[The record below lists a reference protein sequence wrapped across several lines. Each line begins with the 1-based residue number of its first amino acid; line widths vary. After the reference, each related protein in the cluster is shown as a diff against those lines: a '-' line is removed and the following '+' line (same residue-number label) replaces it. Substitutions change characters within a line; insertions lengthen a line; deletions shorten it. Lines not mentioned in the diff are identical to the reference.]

1 MKRDRVIKTLC
12 LGIAHF
18 IDKNGYQAQ
27 VYGKHGERIRYLV
40 TDVTGQTEHFRL
52 KYDADVKIVPE
63 NKLGRLWHTVAALLT
78 YRPHNVELYLT
89 GYMAL
94 PYALLA
100 KITGRNLIVI
110 LRGTEFESPRIKL
123 WSYQLALKMSDLVI
137 AKEFHL
143 NEAALGLRLG
153 HKTHMLHN
161 CVPDVWGIMSPYAG
175 RTIDLL
181 FLNTPRRMRH
191 VLFLVDVIAKLLER
205 NPGLKVT
212 IAGFGVLDEKYNSI
226 ELDYQRD
233 VLHKIEALGLKDKI
247 ELKGFV
253 RNAPELMSASKVF
266 ILPADVIYCNYA
278 LLEAMSCGC
287 VPVVA
292 DGEGARL
299 VVEDGVG
306 GFVRPLSVPAFV
318 DAVESALQP
327 EMWERYSQNARRKID
342 EEYSIESWYAGI
354 CNIRGQI

>member
-27 VYGKHGERIRYLV
+27 VYQKHGERIRYLV
-40 TDVTGQTEHFRL
+40 PDVTGQTEHFRI
-52 KYDADVKIVPE
+52 KYDADVKIVPKS
-63 NKLGRLWHTVAALLT
+63 KLGRLWHTLVALLT

-110 LRGTEFESPRIKL
+110 LRGLEFKSHRTTWYYALI
-123 WSYQLALKMSDLVI
+123 LKMSDLII
-137 AKEFHL
+137 AKEFYL
-143 NEAALGLRLG
+143 NEGAVRLKLG

-161 CVPDVWGIMSPYAG
+161 CVPCVSDVVPSYAD
-175 RTIDLL
+175 RNIDLL

-191 VLFLVDVIAKLLER
+191 VLFLVDVVAKLLER

-299 VVEDGVG
+299 VVEDEVG
-306 GFVRPLSVPAFV
+306 GFVRTLSVPAFV

-327 EMWERYSQNARRKID
+327 EMWERCSGNARRKID

-354 CNIRGQI
+354 CSIRGQI

>member
-110 LRGTEFESPRIKL
+110 LRGLEFKSHRTTWYYAL
-123 WSYQLALKMSDLVI
+123 VLKMSDMII
-137 AKEFHL
+137 AKEFYL
-143 NEAALGLRLG
+143 NEGAIGLKLG

-161 CVPDVWGIMSPYAG
+161 CVPCVSEVVPPYAD
-175 RTIDLL
+175 RNIDLL

-205 NPGLKVT
+205 NPGMKVT

-226 ELDYQRD
+226 ELDYQRE

-306 GFVRPLSVPAFV
+306 GFIRPLSVSAFV

-327 EMWERYSQNARRKID
+327 EMWERCSGNARRKID

-354 CNIRGQI
+354 CNIRNLI

>member
-27 VYGKHGERIRYLV
+27 VYKKHGERIRYLV

-110 LRGTEFESPRIKL
+110 LRGTEFDSPRLMLWCRKL
-123 WSYQLALKMSDLVI
+123 ELKMADLVI

-143 NEAALGLRLG
+143 KKAALRLKLG

-161 CVPDVWGIMSPYAG
+161 CVPCVSGVVPPYAG

-205 NPGLKVT
+205 NPGMKVT

-226 ELDYQRD
+226 ELDYQRE
-233 VLHKIEALGLKDKI
+233 VLHKIETIGLKDKI

-306 GFVRPLSVPAFV
+306 GFIGPLSVSAFV

-327 EMWERYSQNARRKID
+327 EMWERCSGNARRKID

-354 CNIRGQI
+354 CNIRNQI

>member
-27 VYGKHGERIRYLV
+27 VYKKHGERIRYLV
-40 TDVTGQTEHFRL
+40 TDVTGRTEHFRL

-63 NKLGRLWHTVAALLT
+63 NKLGRLWHTVATLLT

-110 LRGTEFESPRIKL
+110 LRGLEFKSHRTTWYYAL
-123 WSYQLALKMSDLVI
+123 VLKMSDLII
-137 AKEFHL
+137 AKEFYL
-143 NEAALGLRLG
+143 NEGAIRLKLG

-161 CVPDVWGIMSPYAG
+161 CVPCVSDVVPSYAD
-175 RTIDLL
+175 RNIDLL

-205 NPGLKVT
+205 NPG
-212 IAGFGVLDEKYNSI
+212 
-226 ELDYQRD
+226 
-233 VLHKIEALGLKDKI
+233 
-247 ELKGFV
+247 
-253 RNAPELMSASKVF
+253 M
-266 ILPADVIYCNYA
+266 
-278 LLEAMSCGC
+278 
-287 VPVVA
+287 
-292 DGEGARL
+292 
-299 VVEDGVG
+299 
-306 GFVRPLSVPAFV
+306 
-318 DAVESALQP
+318 
-327 EMWERYSQNARRKID
+327 
-342 EEYSIESWYAGI
+342 
-354 CNIRGQI
+354 

>member
-110 LRGTEFESPRIKL
+110 LRGLEFKSHRTTWYYAL
-123 WSYQLALKMSDLVI
+123 VLKMSDLII
-137 AKEFHL
+137 AKEFYL
-143 NEAALGLRLG
+143 NEGAIRLKLG

-161 CVPDVWGIMSPYAG
+161 CVPDVSGGMSPYAG

-205 NPGLKVT
+205 KPGLKVT

-226 ELDYQRD
+226 ELDYQRE
-233 VLHKIEALGLKDKI
+233 VLHKIEALALKDKI

-318 DAVESALQP
+318 NAVESALQP

-354 CNIRGQI
+354 SSIRNQI

>member
-12 LGIAHF
+12 LGLAHF

-27 VYGKHGERIRYLV
+27 VYQKHGERIRYLV
-40 TDVTGQTEHFRL
+40 PDVTGQTEHFRV
-52 KYDADVKIVPE
+52 KYDADVKIVPKS
-63 NKLGRLWHTVAALLT
+63 KLGRLWHTLFAFLA

-110 LRGTEFESPRIKL
+110 LRGLEFKSHRTTWYYAL
-123 WSYQLALKMSDLVI
+123 VLKMSDMII
-137 AKEFHL
+137 AKEFYL
-143 NEAALGLRLG
+143 NEGAIGLKLG

-161 CVPDVWGIMSPYAG
+161 CVPCVSEVVPPYAD
-175 RTIDLL
+175 RNIDLL

-205 NPGLKVT
+205 NPGMKVT

-226 ELDYQRD
+226 ELDYQRE

-306 GFVRPLSVPAFV
+306 GFIRPLSVSAFV

-327 EMWERYSQNARRKID
+327 EMWERCSGNARRKID

>member
-12 LGIAHF
+12 LGLAHF

-27 VYGKHGERIRYLV
+27 VYQKHGERIRYLV
-40 TDVTGQTEHFRL
+40 PDVTGQTEHFRV
-52 KYDADVKIVPE
+52 KYDADVKIVPKS
-63 NKLGRLWHTVAALLT
+63 KLGRLWHTLFAFLA
-78 YRPHNVELYLT
+78 YRPQNVELYLT

-110 LRGTEFESPRIKL
+110 LRGLEFKSHRTTWYYAL
-123 WSYQLALKMSDLVI
+123 VLKMSDMII
-137 AKEFHL
+137 AKEFYL
-143 NEAALGLRLG
+143 NEGAIGLKLG

-161 CVPDVWGIMSPYAG
+161 CVPCVSEVVPPYAD
-175 RTIDLL
+175 RNIDLL

-205 NPGLKVT
+205 NPGMKVT

-226 ELDYQRD
+226 ELDYQRE

-306 GFVRPLSVPAFV
+306 GFIRPLSVSAFV

-327 EMWERYSQNARRKID
+327 EMWERCSGNARRKID

-354 CNIRGQI
+354 CNIRNLI

>member
-1 MKRDRVIKTLC
+1 MC

-27 VYGKHGERIRYLV
+27 VYGRHGERIRYLV

-63 NKLGRLWHTVAALLT
+63 NKLGRLWHTLVELQT

-110 LRGTEFESPRIKL
+110 LRGLEFKSHRTTWYYAL
-123 WSYQLALKMSDLVI
+123 VLKMSDLII
-137 AKEFHL
+137 AKEFYL
-143 NEAALGLRLG
+143 NEGAIRLKLGY
-153 HKTHMLHN
+153 KTHMLHN
-161 CVPDVWGIMSPYAG
+161 CVPDVSGIMSPYAG

-226 ELDYQRD
+226 ELDYQCE

-327 EMWERYSQNARRKID
+327 EMWEHYSQNARRKID

-354 CNIRGQI
+354 SSIRNQI

>member
-27 VYGKHGERIRYLV
+27 VYQKHGERIRYLV
-40 TDVTGQTEHFRL
+40 PDVTGQTEHFRV
-52 KYDADVKIVPE
+52 KYDADVKIVPKS
-63 NKLGRLWHTVAALLT
+63 KLGRLWHTLVAFLA

-110 LRGTEFESPRIKL
+110 LRGLEFKSHRTTWYYALI
-123 WSYQLALKMSDLVI
+123 LKMSDLII
-137 AKEFHL
+137 AKEFYL
-143 NEAALGLRLG
+143 NEGAVRLKLG

-161 CVPDVWGIMSPYAG
+161 CVPCVSDVVPSYAD

-205 NPGLKVT
+205 NPGMKVT

-226 ELDYQRD
+226 ELDYQRE
-233 VLHKIEALGLKDKI
+233 VLHKVEALELKDKI

-299 VVEDGVG
+299 LVEDGVG
-306 GFVRPLSVPAFV
+306 GFVRTLSVPAFV
-318 DAVESALQP
+318 DAVERALQP
-327 EMWERYSQNARRKID
+327 EMWERCSGNARRKID

>member
-27 VYGKHGERIRYLV
+27 VYQKHGERIRYLV
-40 TDVTGQTEHFRL
+40 PDVTGQTEHFRI
-52 KYDADVKIVPE
+52 KYDADVKIVPKS
-63 NKLGRLWHTVAALLT
+63 KLGRLWHTLGALLT

-110 LRGTEFESPRIKL
+110 LRGLEFKSHRTT
-123 WSYQLALKMSDLVI
+123 WYYAVVLKMSDLII
-137 AKEFHL
+137 AKEFYL
-143 NEAALGLRLG
+143 NEGAIGLKLG

-161 CVPDVWGIMSPYAG
+161 CVPCVSDVVPSYAD
-175 RTIDLL
+175 RNIDLL

-205 NPGLKVT
+205 NPGMKVT

-306 GFVRPLSVPAFV
+306 GFVRTLSVPAFV

-327 EMWERYSQNARRKID
+327 EMWERCSGNARRKID

>member
-110 LRGTEFESPRIKL
+110 LRGLEFKSHRTTWYYAL
-123 WSYQLALKMSDLVI
+123 VLKMSDLII
-137 AKEFHL
+137 AKEFYL
-143 NEAALGLRLG
+143 NEGAIRLKLG

-161 CVPDVWGIMSPYAG
+161 CVPCVSEVVPSYAD
-175 RTIDLL
+175 RNIDLL

-205 NPGLKVT
+205 KPGLKVT

-226 ELDYQRD
+226 ELDYQRE

-306 GFVRPLSVPAFV
+306 GFVRTLSVPAFV

-354 CNIRGQI
+354 CSIRNQI

>member
-1 MKRDRVIKTLC
+1 MC

-27 VYGKHGERIRYLV
+27 VYGRHGERIRYLV

-63 NKLGRLWHTVAALLT
+63 NKLGRLWHTLVELLT

-110 LRGTEFESPRIKL
+110 LRGLEFKSHRTTWYYAL
-123 WSYQLALKMSDLVI
+123 VLKMSDLII
-137 AKEFHL
+137 AKEFYL
-143 NEAALGLRLG
+143 NEGAIRLKLGY
-153 HKTHMLHN
+153 KTHMLHN
-161 CVPDVWGIMSPYAG
+161 CVPDVSGIMSPYAG

-226 ELDYQRD
+226 ELDYQCE

-327 EMWERYSQNARRKID
+327 EMCGTLFPKCQKENRR
-342 EEYSIESWYAGI
+342 GI
-354 CNIRGQI
+354 FH

>member
-1 MKRDRVIKTLC
+1 MC

-27 VYGKHGERIRYLV
+27 VYKKHGERIRYLV
-40 TDVTGQTEHFRL
+40 PDVTGQTEHFRV
-52 KYDADVKIVPE
+52 KYDADVKIVPKS
-63 NKLGRLWHTVAALLT
+63 KLGRLWHTLFAFLA

-110 LRGTEFESPRIKL
+110 LRGLEFKSHRTTWYYAL
-123 WSYQLALKMSDLVI
+123 VLKMSDMII
-137 AKEFHL
+137 AKEFYL
-143 NEAALGLRLG
+143 NEGAIGLKLG

-161 CVPDVWGIMSPYAG
+161 CVPCVSEVVPPYAD
-175 RTIDLL
+175 RNIDLL

-205 NPGLKVT
+205 NPGMKVT

-226 ELDYQRD
+226 ELDYQRE

-306 GFVRPLSVPAFV
+306 GSIRPLSVSAFV

-327 EMWERYSQNARRKID
+327 EMWERCSGNARRKID

-354 CNIRGQI
+354 CNIRNLI

>member
-1 MKRDRVIKTLC
+1 
-12 LGIAHF
+12 
-18 IDKNGYQAQ
+18 
-27 VYGKHGERIRYLV
+27 
-40 TDVTGQTEHFRL
+40 
-52 KYDADVKIVPE
+52 
-63 NKLGRLWHTVAALLT
+63 
-78 YRPHNVELYLT
+78 
-89 GYMAL
+89 
-94 PYALLA
+94 
-100 KITGRNLIVI
+100 
-110 LRGTEFESPRIKL
+110 
-123 WSYQLALKMSDLVI
+123 
-137 AKEFHL
+137 
-143 NEAALGLRLG
+143 
-153 HKTHMLHN
+153 
-161 CVPDVWGIMSPYAG
+161 
-175 RTIDLL
+175 
-181 FLNTPRRMRH
+181 MRH
-191 VLFLVDVIAKLLER
+191 VLFLVDVVAKLLER

-226 ELDYQRD
+226 ELDYQRE

-354 CNIRGQI
+354 SSIRNQI

>member
-27 VYGKHGERIRYLV
+27 VYKKHGERIRYLV

-52 KYDADVKIVPE
+52 KYDADVKIVPKS
-63 NKLGRLWHTVAALLT
+63 KLGRLWHTLFAFLA

-110 LRGTEFESPRIKL
+110 LRGLEFKSHRTTWYYAL
-123 WSYQLALKMSDLVI
+123 VLKMSDMII
-137 AKEFHL
+137 AKEFYL
-143 NEAALGLRLG
+143 NEGAIGLKLG

-161 CVPDVWGIMSPYAG
+161 CVPCVSEVVPPYAD
-175 RTIDLL
+175 RNIDLL

-205 NPGLKVT
+205 NPGMKVT

-226 ELDYQRD
+226 ELDYQRE

-306 GFVRPLSVPAFV
+306 GFIRPLSVSAFV
-318 DAVESALQP
+318 DAVESALHP
-327 EMWERYSQNARRKID
+327 EIWERCSGNARRKID

-354 CNIRGQI
+354 CNIRNQI

>member
-1 MKRDRVIKTLC
+1 MKRERVIKTLC

-27 VYGKHGERIRYLV
+27 VYKKHGERIRYLV
-40 TDVTGQTEHFRL
+40 PDVTGQTEHFRV
-52 KYDADVKIVPE
+52 KYDADVKIVPKS
-63 NKLGRLWHTVAALLT
+63 KLGRLWHTLFAFLA

-110 LRGTEFESPRIKL
+110 LRGLEFKSHRTTWYYAL
-123 WSYQLALKMSDLVI
+123 VLKMSDMII
-137 AKEFHL
+137 AKEFYL
-143 NEAALGLRLG
+143 NEGAIGLKLG

-161 CVPDVWGIMSPYAG
+161 CVPCVSEVVPPYAD
-175 RTIDLL
+175 RNIDLL

-205 NPGLKVT
+205 NPGMKVT

-226 ELDYQRD
+226 ELDYQRE

-306 GFVRPLSVPAFV
+306 GSIRPLSVSAFV

-327 EMWERYSQNARRKID
+327 EMWERCSGNARRKID

-354 CNIRGQI
+354 CNIRNLI

>member
-110 LRGTEFESPRIKL
+110 LRGLEFKSHRTTWYYAL
-123 WSYQLALKMSDLVI
+123 VLKMSDLII
-137 AKEFHL
+137 AKEFYL
-143 NEAALGLRLG
+143 NEGAIRLKLG

-161 CVPDVWGIMSPYAG
+161 CVPDVSGGMSPYAG

-318 DAVESALQP
+318 NAVESALQP

-354 CNIRGQI
+354 SSIRNQI

>member
-40 TDVTGQTEHFRL
+40 TDVTGQTEHFRV
-52 KYDADVKIVPE
+52 KYDADVKIVPK
-63 NKLGRLWHTVAALLT
+63 NKLGRLWHTLVAFLA

-110 LRGTEFESPRIKL
+110 LRGLEFKSHRTTWYYAL
-123 WSYQLALKMSDLVI
+123 VLKMSDLII
-137 AKEFHL
+137 AKEFYL
-143 NEAALGLRLG
+143 NEGAIRLKLG

-161 CVPDVWGIMSPYAG
+161 CVPCVSEVMPPYAD
-175 RTIDLL
+175 RNIDLL

-205 NPGLKVT
+205 NPGMKVT

-226 ELDYQRD
+226 ELDYQRE

-278 LLEAMSCGC
+278 LLEAMSSGC

-306 GFVRPLSVPAFV
+306 GFVRALSVPAFV
-318 DAVESALQP
+318 DAVETALQP
-327 EMWERYSQNARRKID
+327 EMWERCSGNARRKID

>member
-27 VYGKHGERIRYLV
+27 VYQKHGERIRYLV
-40 TDVTGQTEHFRL
+40 PDVTGQTEHFRV
-52 KYDADVKIVPE
+52 KYDADVKIVPKS
-63 NKLGRLWHTVAALLT
+63 KLGRLWHTLFAFLA

-110 LRGTEFESPRIKL
+110 LRGLEFKSHRTTWYYAL
-123 WSYQLALKMSDLVI
+123 VLKMSDMII
-137 AKEFHL
+137 AKEFYL
-143 NEAALGLRLG
+143 NEGAIGLKLG

-161 CVPDVWGIMSPYAG
+161 CVPCVSEVVPPYAD
-175 RTIDLL
+175 RNIDLL

-205 NPGLKVT
+205 NPGMKVT

-226 ELDYQRD
+226 ELDYQRE

-306 GFVRPLSVPAFV
+306 GFIRPLSVSAFV

-327 EMWERYSQNARRKID
+327 EMWERCSGNARRKID

-354 CNIRGQI
+354 CNIRNLI

>member
-27 VYGKHGERIRYLV
+27 VYQKHGERIRYLV
-40 TDVTGQTEHFRL
+40 PDVTGQTEHFRI
-52 KYDADVKIVPE
+52 KYDADVKIVPKS
-63 NKLGRLWHTVAALLT
+63 KLGRLWYTLVALLT

-94 PYALLA
+94 PYAHLA

-110 LRGTEFESPRIKL
+110 LRGLEFKSHRTTWYYAL
-123 WSYQLALKMSDLVI
+123 VLKMSDLII
-137 AKEFHL
+137 AKEFYL
-143 NEAALGLRLG
+143 NEGAVRLKLG

-161 CVPDVWGIMSPYAG
+161 CVPCVSDVVPSYAD
-175 RTIDLL
+175 RNIDLL

-205 NPGLKVT
+205 NPGMKVT

-226 ELDYQRD
+226 ELDYQRE

-299 VVEDGVG
+299 VVEDEVG
-306 GFVRPLSVPAFV
+306 GFVRTLSVPAFV

-327 EMWERYSQNARRKID
+327 EMWERCSGNARRKID

>member
-27 VYGKHGERIRYLV
+27 VYKKHGERIRYLV

-110 LRGTEFESPRIKL
+110 LRGLEFKSHRTTWYYAL
-123 WSYQLALKMSDLVI
+123 VLKMSDMII
-137 AKEFHL
+137 AKEFYL
-143 NEAALGLRLG
+143 NEGAIGLKLG

-161 CVPDVWGIMSPYAG
+161 CVPCVSEVVPPYAD
-175 RTIDLL
+175 RNIDLL

-205 NPGLKVT
+205 NPGMKVT

-226 ELDYQRD
+226 ELDYQRE

-253 RNAPELMSASKVF
+253 RNAPEMMSASKVF

-306 GFVRPLSVPAFV
+306 GFIRPLSVSAFV

-327 EMWERYSQNARRKID
+327 EMWERCSGNARRKID

-354 CNIRGQI
+354 CNIRNLI

>member
-1 MKRDRVIKTLC
+1 MC

-110 LRGTEFESPRIKL
+110 LRGLEFKSHRTTWYYAL
-123 WSYQLALKMSDLVI
+123 VLKMSDLII
-137 AKEFHL
+137 AKEFYL
-143 NEAALGLRLG
+143 NEGAIRLKLG

-161 CVPDVWGIMSPYAG
+161 CVPDVSGGMSPYAG

-205 NPGLKVT
+205 KPGLKVT

-226 ELDYQRD
+226 ELDYQRE

-318 DAVESALQP
+318 NAVESALQP

-354 CNIRGQI
+354 SSIRNQI

>member
-110 LRGTEFESPRIKL
+110 LRGLEFKSHRTTWYYAL
-123 WSYQLALKMSDLVI
+123 VLKMSDLII
-137 AKEFHL
+137 AKEFYL
-143 NEAALGLRLG
+143 NEGAIRLKLG

-161 CVPDVWGIMSPYAG
+161 CVPDVSGGMSPYAG

-205 NPGLKVT
+205 KPGLKVT

-226 ELDYQRD
+226 ELDYQRE

-318 DAVESALQP
+318 NAVESALQP

-354 CNIRGQI
+354 SSIRNQI

>member
-27 VYGKHGERIRYLV
+27 VYKKHGERIRYLV
-40 TDVTGQTEHFRL
+40 PDVTGQTEHFRV
-52 KYDADVKIVPE
+52 KYDADVKIVPKS
-63 NKLGRLWHTVAALLT
+63 KLGRLWHTLVAFLA

-110 LRGTEFESPRIKL
+110 LRGLEFKSHRTTWYYALI
-123 WSYQLALKMSDLVI
+123 LKMSDLII
-137 AKEFHL
+137 AKEFYL
-143 NEAALGLRLG
+143 NEGAIGLKLG

-161 CVPDVWGIMSPYAG
+161 CVPCVSEVMPPYAD
-175 RTIDLL
+175 RNIDLL

-191 VLFLVDVIAKLLER
+191 VLFLVDVVAKLLER

-318 DAVESALQP
+318 NAVESALQP

-354 CNIRGQI
+354 CSIRNQI

>member
-110 LRGTEFESPRIKL
+110 LRGLEFKSHRTTWYYAL
-123 WSYQLALKMSDLVI
+123 VLKMSDLII
-137 AKEFHL
+137 AKEFYL
-143 NEAALGLRLG
+143 NEGAIRLKLG

-161 CVPDVWGIMSPYAG
+161 CVPDVSGGMSPYAG
-175 RTIDLL
+175 RTVDLL

-205 NPGLKVT
+205 KPGLKVT

-226 ELDYQRD
+226 ELDYQRE

-318 DAVESALQP
+318 NAVESALQP

-354 CNIRGQI
+354 SSIRNQI

>member
-1 MKRDRVIKTLC
+1 MKGDRGTKTLC

-27 VYGKHGERIRYLV
+27 VYGRHGERIRYLV

-110 LRGTEFESPRIKL
+110 LRGLEFKSHRTTWYYAL
-123 WSYQLALKMSDLVI
+123 VLKMSDLII
-137 AKEFHL
+137 AKEFYL
-143 NEAALGLRLG
+143 NEGAIRLKLGY
-153 HKTHMLHN
+153 KTHMLHN
-161 CVPDVWGIMSPYAG
+161 CVPDVSGIMSPYAG

-191 VLFLVDVIAKLLER
+191 VLFLVDVVAKLLER
-205 NPGLKVT
+205 NPDLKVT

-226 ELDYQRD
+226 ELDYQRE

-327 EMWERYSQNARRKID
+327 EMWEHYSQNARRKID

-354 CNIRGQI
+354 SSIRNQI

>member
-12 LGIAHF
+12 LGLAHF
-18 IDKNGYQAQ
+18 IDKIGYQAQ
-27 VYGKHGERIRYLV
+27 VYQKHGERIRYLV
-40 TDVTGQTEHFRL
+40 PDVTGQSEHFRV
-52 KYDADVKIVPE
+52 KYDADVKIVPK
-63 NKLGRLWHTVAALLT
+63 NKLGRLWHTLVAFLA

-94 PYALLA
+94 PYALIA

-110 LRGTEFESPRIKL
+110 LRGTEFDSPRLMLWCCKL
-123 WSYQLALKMSDLVI
+123 ELKMADLVI

-143 NEAALGLRLG
+143 KEAALRLKLG

-161 CVPDVWGIMSPYAG
+161 CVPCDPGVVPPYAD
-175 RTIDLL
+175 RNIDLL
-181 FLNTPRRMRH
+181 FLNTPRKMRH

-205 NPGLKVT
+205 NPGMKVT
-212 IAGFGVLDEKYNSI
+212 IAGFGVLDEKYNAI
-226 ELDYQRD
+226 ELDYQRE
-233 VLHKIEALGLKDKI
+233 VLHKIEALGLKGKI

-306 GFVRPLSVPAFV
+306 GFIRPLSVSAFV

-327 EMWERYSQNARRKID
+327 EMWERCSGNARRKID

-354 CNIRGQI
+354 CNIRNQI

>member
-78 YRPHNVELYLT
+78 YRPHNVELYLI

-110 LRGTEFESPRIKL
+110 LRGLEFKSHRTTWYYAL
-123 WSYQLALKMSDLVI
+123 VLKMSDLII
-137 AKEFHL
+137 AKEFYL
-143 NEAALGLRLG
+143 NEGAIRLKLG

-161 CVPDVWGIMSPYAG
+161 CVPDVSGGMSPYAG

-318 DAVESALQP
+318 NAVESALQP

-354 CNIRGQI
+354 SSIRNQI

>member
-12 LGIAHF
+12 LGLAHF

-27 VYGKHGERIRYLV
+27 VYQKHGERIRYLV

-110 LRGTEFESPRIKL
+110 LRGLEFKSHRTTWYYALI
-123 WSYQLALKMSDLVI
+123 LKMSDLII
-137 AKEFHL
+137 AKEFYL
-143 NEAALGLRLG
+143 NEGAIRLKLG

-161 CVPDVWGIMSPYAG
+161 CVPDVSGGMSPYAG

-233 VLHKIEALGLKDKI
+233 VLHKIEALGLKGKI

-253 RNAPELMSASKVF
+253 QNAPELMSASKVF

-299 VVEDGVG
+299 VVEDGVS

-318 DAVESALQP
+318 NAVESALQP

-342 EEYSIESWYAGI
+342 EEYSIESWYTGI
-354 CNIRGQI
+354 CSIRNQI

>member
-1 MKRDRVIKTLC
+1 MC

-27 VYGKHGERIRYLV
+27 VYGRHGERIRYLV

-63 NKLGRLWHTVAALLT
+63 NKLGRLWHTLVELLT

-110 LRGTEFESPRIKL
+110 LRGLEFKSHRTTWYYAL
-123 WSYQLALKMSDLVI
+123 VLKMSDLII
-137 AKEFHL
+137 AKEFYL
-143 NEAALGLRLG
+143 NEGAIRLKLGY
-153 HKTHMLHN
+153 KTHMLHN
-161 CVPDVWGIMSPYAG
+161 CVPDVSGIMSPYAG

-226 ELDYQRD
+226 ELDYQCE

-354 CNIRGQI
+354 SSIRNQI

>member
-1 MKRDRVIKTLC
+1 
-12 LGIAHF
+12 
-18 IDKNGYQAQ
+18 
-27 VYGKHGERIRYLV
+27 
-40 TDVTGQTEHFRL
+40 
-52 KYDADVKIVPE
+52 
-63 NKLGRLWHTVAALLT
+63 
-78 YRPHNVELYLT
+78 
-89 GYMAL
+89 
-94 PYALLA
+94 
-100 KITGRNLIVI
+100 
-110 LRGTEFESPRIKL
+110 
-123 WSYQLALKMSDLVI
+123 MSDLII
-137 AKEFHL
+137 AKEFYL
-143 NEAALGLRLG
+143 NEGAIRLKLGY
-153 HKTHMLHN
+153 KTHMLHN
-161 CVPDVWGIMSPYAG
+161 CVPDVSGGISPYAG

-191 VLFLVDVIAKLLER
+191 VLFLVDVVAKLLER

-226 ELDYQRD
+226 ELDYQRE

-318 DAVESALQP
+318 DAVESALHP

-354 CNIRGQI
+354 SSIRNQI

>member
-12 LGIAHF
+12 LGLAHF

-27 VYGKHGERIRYLV
+27 VYQKHGERIRYLV
-40 TDVTGQTEHFRL
+40 PDVTGQTEHFRV
-52 KYDADVKIVPE
+52 KYDADVKIVPKS
-63 NKLGRLWHTVAALLT
+63 KLGRLWHTLFAFLA

-110 LRGTEFESPRIKL
+110 LRGLEFKSHRTTWYYAL
-123 WSYQLALKMSDLVI
+123 VLKMSDMII
-137 AKEFHL
+137 AKEFYL
-143 NEAALGLRLG
+143 NEGAIGLKLG

-161 CVPDVWGIMSPYAG
+161 CVPCVSKVVPPYAD
-175 RTIDLL
+175 RNIDLL

-205 NPGLKVT
+205 NPEMKVT

-226 ELDYQRD
+226 ELDYQRE

-306 GFVRPLSVPAFV
+306 GFIRPLSVSAFV
-318 DAVESALQP
+318 DAVETALQP
-327 EMWERYSQNARRKID
+327 EMWERCSGNARRKID

-354 CNIRGQI
+354 CNIRNQI

>member
-27 VYGKHGERIRYLV
+27 VYQKHGERIRYLV
-40 TDVTGQTEHFRL
+40 PDVTGQTEHFRI
-52 KYDADVKIVPE
+52 KYDADVKIVPKS
-63 NKLGRLWHTVAALLT
+63 KLGRLWHTLVALLT

-94 PYALLA
+94 PYAFLA

-110 LRGTEFESPRIKL
+110 LRGLEFKSHRTTWYYAL
-123 WSYQLALKMSDLVI
+123 VLKMSDLII
-137 AKEFHL
+137 AKEFYL
-143 NEAALGLRLG
+143 NEGAVRLKLG

-161 CVPDVWGIMSPYAG
+161 CVPCVSDVVPSYAD
-175 RTIDLL
+175 RNIDLL

-205 NPGLKVT
+205 NPGMKVT

-226 ELDYQRD
+226 ELDYQRE

-253 RNAPELMSASKVF
+253 RNAPELMTASKVF

-299 VVEDGVG
+299 VVEDEVG
-306 GFVRPLSVPAFV
+306 GFVRTLSVPAFV

-327 EMWERYSQNARRKID
+327 EMWDRCSGNARRKID

-354 CNIRGQI
+354 CSIRGQI

>member
-110 LRGTEFESPRIKL
+110 LRGLEFKSHGTTWYYAL
-123 WSYQLALKMSDLVI
+123 VLKMSDLII
-137 AKEFHL
+137 AKEFYL
-143 NEAALGLRLG
+143 NEGAIRLKLG

-161 CVPDVWGIMSPYAG
+161 CVPDVSGGMSPYAG

-226 ELDYQRD
+226 ELDYQRE

-327 EMWERYSQNARRKID
+327 EMWERYSKNARRKID

-354 CNIRGQI
+354 SSIRNQI

>member
-27 VYGKHGERIRYLV
+27 VYQKHGERIRYLV
-40 TDVTGQTEHFRL
+40 PDVTGQTEHFRI
-52 KYDADVKIVPE
+52 KYDADVKIVPKS
-63 NKLGRLWHTVAALLT
+63 KLGRLWHTLVALLT

-110 LRGTEFESPRIKL
+110 LRGLEFKSHRTTWYYALI
-123 WSYQLALKMSDLVI
+123 LKMSDLII
-137 AKEFHL
+137 AKEFYL
-143 NEAALGLRLG
+143 NEGAVRLKLG

-161 CVPDVWGIMSPYAG
+161 CVPCVSDVVPSYAD
-175 RTIDLL
+175 RNIDLL

-191 VLFLVDVIAKLLER
+191 VLFLVDVVAKLLER

-299 VVEDGVG
+299 VVEDEVG
-306 GFVRPLSVPAFV
+306 GFVRTLSVPAFV

-327 EMWERYSQNARRKID
+327 EMWDRCSGNARRKID

>member
-12 LGIAHF
+12 LGLAHF

-27 VYGKHGERIRYLV
+27 VYQKHGERIRYLV
-40 TDVTGQTEHFRL
+40 PDVTGQTEHFRV
-52 KYDADVKIVPE
+52 KYDADVKIVPKS
-63 NKLGRLWHTVAALLT
+63 KLGRLWHTLFAFLA

-110 LRGTEFESPRIKL
+110 LRGLEFKSHRTTWYYAL
-123 WSYQLALKMSDLVI
+123 VLKMSDMII
-137 AKEFHL
+137 AKEFYL
-143 NEAALGLRLG
+143 NEGAIGLKLG

-161 CVPDVWGIMSPYAG
+161 CVPCVSEVVPPYAD
-175 RTIDLL
+175 RNIDLL

-205 NPGLKVT
+205 NPGMKVT

-226 ELDYQRD
+226 ELDYQRE

-306 GFVRPLSVPAFV
+306 GFIRPLSVSAFV

-327 EMWERYSQNARRKID
+327 EMWKRCSGNARRKID

-354 CNIRGQI
+354 CNIRNLI

>member
-1 MKRDRVIKTLC
+1 MKGDRVTKTLC

-27 VYGKHGERIRYLV
+27 VYGRHGERIRYLV

-63 NKLGRLWHTVAALLT
+63 NKLGRLWHTLVELLT

-123 WSYQLALKMSDLVI
+123 WSYESVLKMSDLVI
-137 AKEFHL
+137 TKEFHL
-143 NEAALGLRLG
+143 NEAAIGLRMG

-161 CVPDVWGIMSPYAG
+161 CVPDVSGGISSYAG

-191 VLFLVDVIAKLLER
+191 VLFLVDVVAKLLER

-226 ELDYQRD
+226 ELDYQCE

-327 EMWERYSQNARRKID
+327 EMWEHYSQNARRKID

-354 CNIRGQI
+354 SSIRNQI